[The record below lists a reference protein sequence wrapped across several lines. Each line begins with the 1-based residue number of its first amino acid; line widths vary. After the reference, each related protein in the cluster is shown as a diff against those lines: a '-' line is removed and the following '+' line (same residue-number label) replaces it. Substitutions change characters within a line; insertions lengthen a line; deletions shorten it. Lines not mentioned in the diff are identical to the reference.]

1 MTKHLLLLA
10 FAGLSKAALAQ
21 ISVSHIDPFIGTGGH
36 GHTHPAATAP
46 FGMLQI
52 GPDTRREGW
61 DGCSGYHFTDSTVW
75 GFSHTHLSG
84 TGVGDYGDFLFKPWG
99 GPFADSPVAFDKSS
113 ERASAPPRNVEGFIG
128 TSMPKT
134 NPPNSGLI

>member
-1 MTKHLLLLA
+1 MTRILLLLGSLTVA
-10 FAGLSKAALAQ
+10 WTATAQ
-21 ISVSHIDPFIGTGGH
+21 IRASDIDPFIGTGGH

-61 DGCSGYHFTDSTVW
+61 DGCSGYHYTDTTVW

-84 TGVGDYGDFLFKPWG
+84 TGVGDYGDFLFKPWS
-99 GPFADSPVAFDKSS
+99 GPFADQPAAFRKAS
-113 ERASAPPRNVEGFIG
+113 ERATAQSPECY
-128 TSMPKT
+128 PK
-134 NPPNSGLI
+134 

>member
-1 MTKHLLLLA
+1 MIKHFFLGA
-10 FAGLSKAALAQ
+10 FAGLSLAAFSQ
-21 ISVSHIDPFIGTGGH
+21 ISVNHIDPFIGTGGH

-46 FGMLQI
+46 FGMVQI

-113 ERASAPPRNVEGFIG
+113 ERASAGTYSVRLANVTQAEF
-128 TSMPKT
+128 TAA
-134 NPPNSGLI
+134 